1 MQLKKIEKNQFFESI
16 KEKQIEQE
24 KKFIKTMIILRLIY
38 GYKKINK

>member
-1 MQLKKIEKNQFFESI
+1 MNFFESI

-24 KKFIKTMIILRLIY
+24 KKFIKTMILRLIY